1 MAPVSRS
8 TTTAGTAGR
17 PPGGAARGRQAAVAT
32 DGSGVKINDNG
43 RHGWALAGGGA
54 VDPDGGVHFAS
65 SGYEQNG
72 ELDIDGRGRT
82 QAVGGEGFDYGSPG
96 SIWYARGR

>member
-1 MAPVSRS
+1 M
-8 TTTAGTAGR
+8 
-17 PPGGAARGRQAAVAT
+17 
-32 DGSGVKINDNG
+32 
-43 RHGWALAGGGA
+43 
-54 VDPDGGVHFAS
+54 DPDGGVHFAS

-82 QAVGGEGFDYGSPG
+82 QAVWGEGFDYGSPG